1 LVQPGINIENG
12 KTYKV
17 SFEASAANTRTIE
30 VEIAS
35 NLHNSS
41 IYPYIGKSQLYMT
54 LGDMESAI
62 RYSDKALEISP
73 DDAEVHNNKGKILG
87 ILECLMKQSAL
98 F

>member
-41 IYPYIGKSQLYMT
+41 IFATTHGHGSKEARQPFEAVGEPGKA
-54 LGDMESAI
+54 G
-62 RYSDKALEISP
+62 RY
-73 DDAEVHNNKGKILG
+73 H
-87 ILECLMKQSAL
+87 
-98 F
+98 

>member
-41 IYPYIGKSQLYMT
+41 IFAT
-54 LGDMESAI
+54 TF
-62 RYSDKALEISP
+62 EISKRARYTNLSLQWTKIRTRTENLGSIW
-73 DDAEVHNNKGKILG
+73 AE
-87 ILECLMKQSAL
+87 AT
-98 F
+98 

>member
-1 LVQPGINIENG
+1 MIFYDRAESLKPD
-12 KTYKV
+12 Y
-17 SFEASAANTRTIE
+17 
-30 VEIAS
+30 
-35 NLHNSS
+35 